1 MFVLS
6 LGNFFFK
13 WRTLQFSA
21 VMCSS
26 VLHTWPCTC
35 QAAVTCC
42 MALCCWRQG
51 HTFVSS
57 PDRHIAM
64 PCWGPGLTAHR
75 LLTHFCAS
83 FQLWHPAHEVA
94 ASPASWLTVHKLY
107 SCTLTSLVSCSLGA
121 FDWLH
126 RYPSARLNTIF
137 KSDVSQKHNSMQPA
151 CPVDAYVCTGLL
163 RTCCPL
169 AELCTE
175 VPLGLLLLWK
185 KCKT

>member
-1 MFVLS
+1 
-6 LGNFFFK
+6 
-13 WRTLQFSA
+13 
-21 VMCSS
+21 MCSS

-42 MALCCWRQG
+42 MALCCWREG
-51 HTFVSS
+51 HTFISI

-64 PCWGPGLTAHR
+64 PCWGPGLTALR

-137 KSDVSQKHNSMQPA
+137 KSDISQKHNSMQPCG